1 MLHPSLYL
9 VLLLVCKPVPTF
21 LQTLF
26 YVKSFAGRVEAFVDG
41 VRVLSHASLL
51 HHPLHRGEGESADWR
66 DGDDG
71 GYGDESD
78 ESEGAYLV
86 SMGSSVPVPFA
97 PALGLI
103 HAARAWTSAL
113 GTPKLT
119 RFLFFALTI
128 GVLVL
133 MCKPFVTASCTTFV
147 SRRSERK
154 RFLWFWLIF

>member
-1 MLHPSLYL
+1 M
-9 VLLLVCKPVPTF
+9 
-21 LQTLF
+21 
-26 YVKSFAGRVEAFVDG
+26 DG

-71 GYGDESD
+71 GYGDKSD
-78 ESEGAYLV
+78 ESDGAYLV
-86 SMGSSVPVPFA
+86 SMGSSVPAPFA

-133 MCKPFVTASCTTFV
+133 MCKPFVTNFLHYFCFFPK
-147 SRRSERK
+147 RK
-154 RFLWFWLIF
+154 EKICVVLVDFLSFGP